1 MERPYIVELEKR
13 EGYYFLII
21 PELSLVVS
29 SKDISTAFEDLE
41 RAKCV
46 LFEKHQSL
54 GRLPDLPRPKKS
66 VETEKLKKS
75 LTPFFIKA
83 ATGALEEFGVYP
95 F

>member
-41 RAKCV
+41 RAKCGAV
-46 LFEKHQSL
+46 RRMELV
-54 GRLPDLPRPKKS
+54 S
-66 VETEKLKKS
+66 VWH
-75 LTPFFIKA
+75 
-83 ATGALEEFGVYP
+83 
-95 F
+95 